1 MPSVA
6 LIGPDGAGKT
16 TLTRML
22 IDSGRL
28 PLRYLYMGVST
39 SSSNLALPTSR
50 LIARLKSRSGGDS
63 QGPQRTGSQKQP
75 QWKRSGSVAGALWS
89 TARLANRVAEEWFR
103 QLVSWF
109 YQLRGYT
116 VLYDRHFVLDF
127 APGVAPNG
135 RESLDRRIHRW
146 YLTHFYPRPDL
157 VLFLDAPGE
166 VLFARKGELTVT
178 ELERRRQALLRF
190 GEQLPNFVRIDATR
204 PLETVYQEVVGHVVR
219 FCGVQELKE
228 REAQTLETD
237 EARTISYVAAR
248 SRGSDM
254 FSPVDAEIRL

>member
-22 IDSGRL
+22 MDSGRL
-28 PLRYLYMGVST
+28 PLRYLYMGVSV
-39 SSSNLALPTSR
+39 SSSNLALPSSR
-50 LIARLKSRSGGDS
+50 LIARLKSRSR
-63 QGPQRTGSQKQP
+63 GPQQAGSPSQP
-75 QWKRSGSVAGALWS
+75 QWKRSGSVAGAVWS
-89 TARLANRVAEEWFR
+89 TARLTNRMAEEWFR

-127 APGVAPNG
+127 APGVAPN
-135 RESLDRRIHRW
+135 RPESLDRRIHRW
-146 YLTHFYPRPDL
+146 CLTHLYPRPDL

-166 VLFARKGELTVT
+166 VLFARKGELTVI

-204 PLETVYQEVVGHVVR
+204 PLEAVYQEVVGHVVR
-219 FCGVQELKE
+219 FCGPGWLKKGGARAGE
-228 REAQTLETD
+228 RRETK
-237 EARTISYVAAR
+237 R
-248 SRGSDM
+248 
-254 FSPVDAEIRL
+254 